1 MTSVRGASWPM
12 RGSQRSNST
21 LCVSSPNAVAATG
34 AAVGW
39 MASLFMDVRSGAVL
53 RIVSCASRHETQD
66 STNDAQILFY
76 ATTDKINP
84 ALTRGACV
92 STRHG

>member
-1 MTSVRGASWPM
+1 M
-12 RGSQRSNST
+12 
-21 LCVSSPNAVAATG
+21 
-34 AAVGW
+34 
-39 MASLFMDVRSGAVL
+39 RSGAVL

-84 ALTRGACV
+84 RLAAGLLRHASKRTKFTGFVGMTKPLPLSAGASLV
-92 STRHG
+92 PARTAIVR